1 MPKRLLEGMRI
12 LVAILLIAL
21 YAFGAT
27 TSALATAANP
37 ICASHPCC
45 EAEGL
50 SHPHDDGGYAR
61 AHARQHVPHHASM
74 SADHARDGKAP
85 HHAEP
90 DCGFGCSAALWI
102 NADDMAARRSAASAA
117 FLAHARDPDDHA
129 PERLI
134 RPPRFP
140 LA

>member
-1 MPKRLLEGMRI
+1 MPKRPLEGMRI
-12 LVAILLIAL
+12 LVAMILIAF

-27 TSALATAANP
+27 ASASATASGAG
-37 ICASHPCC
+37 CASHPCC
-45 EAEGL
+45 EAKGFA
-50 SHPHDDGGYAR
+50 HPHDEDGDSGP
-61 AHARQHVPHHASM
+61 HARHHVPT
-74 SADHARDGKAP
+74 SAEQARNGKAP

-90 DCGFGCSAALWI
+90 SCGFGCSAALWI
-102 NADDMAARRSAASAA
+102 SAADTAARRSAASAA
-117 FLAHARDPDDHA
+117 FSSYARDPDDHA